1 MEHQQPGS
9 QSDSVQ
15 SGVRPTGDQ
24 TWLLPRGLRLPL
36 LLLPPLLLAIL
47 EVLHPNP
54 DATVEGLLDAATWF
68 AVFHAIQLVLIGMV
82 ALSVILL
89 ADSYGYASAWTT
101 RIGIGVFLVFFSA
114 YDTIAGIGTG
124 LAMRGARDL
133 TPEQQEGVFN
143 VVKDWPGLDWPFALS
158 IIGTGGWLVAVGALA
173 LAARRR
179 GAPRSEWIFTAL
191 AAFFLLGGH
200 PFPAG
205 TLAFGCLFAA
215 ALLREWPLGGAASGR
230 TRSTPD
236 PPSG

>member
-1 MEHQQPGS
+1 MEHQQPG
-9 QSDSVQ
+9 VQ
-15 SGVRPTGDQ
+15 RGVPPTGHQ
-24 TWLLPRGLRLPL
+24 TWLLPRALRLPL

-47 EVLHPNP
+47 EILHPNP
-54 DATVEGLLDAATWF
+54 DATVAALMDVATWF
-68 AVFHAIQLVLIGMV
+68 AVFHAIQLVLLGLV
-82 ALSVILL
+82 ALSVVLL

-101 RIGIGVFLVFFSA
+101 RIGLGVFLVFFSA

-124 LAMRGARDL
+124 LAMRSARDL
-133 TPEQQEGVFN
+133 TTEQQEGVFS

-179 GAPRSEWIFTAL
+179 GAPRSEWIFLAL

-215 ALLREWPLGGAASGR
+215 ALLREWPMGGSAERGR
-230 TRSTPD
+230 SSPDTTPD
-236 PPSG
+236 TTPG